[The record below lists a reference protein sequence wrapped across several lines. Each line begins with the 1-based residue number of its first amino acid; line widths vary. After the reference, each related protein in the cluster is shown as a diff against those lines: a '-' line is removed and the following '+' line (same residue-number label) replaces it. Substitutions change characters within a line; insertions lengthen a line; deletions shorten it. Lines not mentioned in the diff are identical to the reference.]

1 MHCHREYSVE
11 QIEDAIRELARRDA
25 AEEGHLVPRSAKF
38 LRIADILAHGGDERE
53 ERESSAEGAVSIPS
67 PTSPLVEGA
76 SLASLG
82 IRSITVS
89 WKYP

>member
-1 MHCHREYSVE
+1 MHCHREYTVE

-25 AEEGHLVPRSAKF
+25 AEEGHLVPRSARF
-38 LRIADILAHGGDERE
+38 LRIADILAHGGDEKE
-53 ERESSAEGAVSIPS
+53 ASAEGAEGAPASS
-67 PTSPLVEGA
+67 SPLVEGA

>member
-11 QIEDAIRELARRDA
+11 QIEDAIRELARKDA
-25 AEEGHLVPRSAKF
+25 LEEGHLVPRSARF
-38 LRIADILAHGGDERE
+38 LRIADVIAHGSDELP
-53 ERESSAEGAVSIPS
+53 AEGVVSIPS
-67 PTSPLVEGA
+67 PSSPLIEGA